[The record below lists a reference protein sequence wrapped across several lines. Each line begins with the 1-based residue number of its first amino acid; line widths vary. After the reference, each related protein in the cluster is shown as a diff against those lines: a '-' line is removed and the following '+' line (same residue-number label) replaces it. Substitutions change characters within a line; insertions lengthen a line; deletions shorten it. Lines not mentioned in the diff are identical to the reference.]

1 MPLGGLG
8 RMDWRSKLPFSGKKR
23 TELSLAPEQLTQL
36 ARVCLDVQNRS
47 IEALGMA
54 MSKGMQVRHELFLT
68 WIVSYH
74 VTQQP
79 NGVEH
84 HLSINHDGT
93 VPPEFRDAILKDSLR
108 LLCFCV
114 RVSRLM
120 STSPFDVEVAGVG
133 VRRVLLADQSKKLR
147 RPAEQLPSPEAL
159 SALWTAACSEAGP
172 LEARLAE
179 PVRSSVSGLRPAPQ

>member
-1 MPLGGLG
+1 
-8 RMDWRSKLPFSGKKR
+8 MDWRSKLPFSGKKR

-47 IEALGMA
+47 IEALGMT

-74 VTQQP
+74 VTLQP

-84 HLSINHDGT
+84 HLSVNHDGT
-93 VPPEFRDAILKDSLR
+93 VPPEFRDAILKDALR

-120 STSPFDVEVAGVG
+120 TTSPFDVEVAGVG

-147 RPAEQLPSPEAL
+147 RAAEQLPSPEAL